1 MSGVSGVGTASFKS
15 TRDEENGLWITNREQ
30 EDIENDAR
38 DNHMTPH
45 HRSLI
50 SQNSLPSKLE
60 CINSQLNNINEHLT
74 VEKELVAVSCEWRIF
89 AILLDR
95 LFLSIYIISFFI
107 CGLTLYFKYIHNRG
121 TIN

>member
-1 MSGVSGVGTASFKS
+1 MGTASFKS

-30 EDIENDAR
+30 EDIENDVR
-38 DNHMTPH
+38 DNHVTPH
-45 HRSLI
+45 HASLNI
-50 SQNSLPSKLE
+50 SQNSVPHKLE
-60 CINSQLNNINEHLT
+60 CINNQLNNINEHLT
-74 VEKELVAVSCEWRIF
+74 VEKEFVAASCEWRIF